1 MNNFSLITKGPVA
14 QIMLT
19 RPDHGNKLDIPTIR
33 ALTEA
38 IISTGNKAEIKVIAI
53 RGEGKDFCLGR
64 QMPPADPGTKPAR
77 KTAVEIRQQVTDP
90 ILDLYTAIRHSP
102 VPLVAAVNGSAVGL
116 GCALAVSC
124 DVTIAVDSARFS
136 LPELR
141 SDIPPTLAISALMRA
156 VPQKALANLVYSTEE
171 ISASEAL
178 RLGLL
183 TMSVPA
189 ADFDVTLANYLESM
203 CSRSRVTL
211 SAIKEYLNLAPAQD
225 PLAAARYGSNLLSG
239 VLASQQVD

>member
-1 MNNFSLITKGPVA
+1 MNSFSLITKGPVA
-14 QIMLT
+14 QIKLK
-19 RPDHGNKLDIPTIR
+19 RPEHGNKLDIPTIR
-33 ALTEA
+33 ALTET
-38 IISTGNKAEIKVIAI
+38 IVSTGQNAEVKVIEI

-64 QMPPADPGTKPAR
+64 QMPSADPGTKPAR

-90 ILDLYTAIRHSP
+90 ILAFYAAIRHSP
-102 VPLVAAVNGSAVGL
+102 IPLVAAVNGSAVGL

-124 DVTIAVDSARFS
+124 DVTIAVDNARFS

-141 SDIPPTLAISALMRA
+141 SDIPPTLAISALMHA
-156 VPQKALANLVYSTEE
+156 VPQKALANLVYSTQE

-183 TMSVPA
+183 TMTVPA
-189 ADFDVTLANYLESM
+189 SDFDATVAAYLEGL

-211 SAIKEYLNLAPAQD
+211 SAIKEYMNLAPAQD
-225 PLAAARYGSNLLSG
+225 PLAAARFGSNLLSG
-239 VLASQQVD
+239 VLASQ